1 MCWSVVVLELLAW
14 AAMRMGDAM
23 VIPTLLA
30 YGARW
35 VWLLPVVALAPLS
48 LWRRSVVLPLAVA
61 FSVGL
66 LGVMQFQWP
75 HLAPTE
81 TCCRLTI
88 VTLNGNQ
95 VARPG
100 TFSRLV
106 EDSGADILA
115 MQEWEQET
123 AGPIPTGWRV
133 HCEGELCVAS
143 RHPIQKID
151 VMYSGS
157 GKARRA
163 LVIAAEITTSD
174 GPVSFFSIHLD
185 TVRKGIEPMLHE
197 GVGATGELQENLAFR
212 DRESRAADAW
222 IRERDTHPAIVAGD
236 FNMPTDSAIY
246 RHNWRGWSDAFESI
260 GTGLGHTKFTSL
272 WGIRIDHVLFDGNWE
287 AVSSRVGPDV
297 GSDHRPLIVTLQR
310 SSAAVRPQRN

>member
-1 MCWSVVVLELLAW
+1 MGGRGPRDASRGRGVTPLSREQHPPNSARLPWRARVDSIAASIWTPVVCWSVVVLELLAW

-23 VIPTLLA
+23 VIPTLLV

-143 RHPIQKID
+143 RHGIQKID
-151 VMYSGS
+151 VMY
-157 GKARRA
+157 
-163 LVIAAEITTSD
+163 
-174 GPVSFFSIHLD
+174 P
-185 TVRKGIEPMLHE
+185 
-197 GVGATGELQENLAFR
+197 
-212 DRESRAADAW
+212 
-222 IRERDTHPAIVAGD
+222 
-236 FNMPTDSAIY
+236 
-246 RHNWRGWSDAFESI
+246 
-260 GTGLGHTKFTSL
+260 
-272 WGIRIDHVLFDGNWE
+272 
-287 AVSSRVGPDV
+287 
-297 GSDHRPLIVTLQR
+297 
-310 SSAAVRPQRN
+310 AAVRLVALW